1 MFYSRDGA
9 TETVKFPHTQLTS
22 YWGHDGN
29 RRGLRRPPNPVDC
42 HNSEDVGDATVYLEC
57 VVRFV
62 DCFVPLS
69 STIRLKITRLS
80 QKMWTNK
87 IIDQAHKNA
96 NVEMNSRSHDATA
109 RAH

>member
-9 TETVKFPHTQLTS
+9 TEAVKFPCTQLTS

-42 HNSEDVGDATVYLEC
+42 HNGEDVGDATVYFEYM
-57 VVRFV
+57 VRSTDF
-62 DCFVPLS
+62 FMPFS
-69 STIRLKITRLS
+69 GTIRLKIIRLS

-87 IIDQAHKNA
+87 IINHAYKKCKYGNDNH
-96 NVEMNSRSHDATA
+96 SHDATA
-109 RAH
+109 TA